1 RSGSGFIDYAR
12 GTGSGLR
19 NQAWKDSD
27 DSIFHADGRSPA
39 PPIAV
44 VEVQGY
50 AYAAFRAM
58 SRLAA
63 GRADRERSH
72 AWAVRARR
80 LRAEIERRF
89 WVSEVDF
96 FALAV
101 DGGGQ
106 PCGVPTSPPGPPPY
120 CAAPRTPPWG
130 AGGAPPARGR

>member
-1 RSGSGFIDYAR
+1 MESRLERSGSGFIDYAR

-19 NQAWKDSD
+19 NQAWKNND
-27 DSIFHADGRSPA
+27 DSIFHADGHSPP

-58 SRLAA
+58 SLLAA
-63 GRADRERSH
+63 GRADREHSH

-89 WVSEVDF
+89 WIPELNF
-96 FALAV
+96 YALAI
-101 DGGGQ
+101 DGDGE
-106 PCGVPTSPPGPPPY
+106 P
-120 CAAPRTPPWG
+120 
-130 AGGAPPARGR
+130 